1 MQKSQ
6 LNDRKRFLR
15 FAVVGVSGTIV
26 DFSIF
31 NLLSVVF
38 GIPVILSS
46 IGSFLIAVVN
56 NFIWN
61 RNWTYPESREFDLS
75 GQLTKFSIVSVLG
88 LIIRTPL
95 FALIE
100 KPIISLTIGLIG
112 GNLQIKPEIIGHNI
126 ALAFV
131 IVVVLFW
138 NYFINRKWT
147 YKDIE

>member
-1 MQKSQ
+1 M
-6 LNDRKRFLR
+6 
-15 FAVVGVSGTIV
+15 VGISGTIV

-31 NLLSVVF
+31 NLLSVAAGF
-38 GIPVILSS
+38 PVIISS

-61 RNWTYPESREFDLS
+61 RVWTYPESKEMDLS
-75 GQLTKFSIVSVLG
+75 GQLVKFSIVSVLG
-88 LIIRTPL
+88 LLIRTPL

-100 KPIISLTIGLIG
+100 KPVISVSSSILGSSVP
-112 GNLQIKPEIIGHNI
+112 IKPEIIGHNI
-126 ALAFV
+126 ALAIV

-147 YKDIE
+147 YKDIK

>member
-1 MQKSQ
+1 M
-6 LNDRKRFLR
+6 
-15 FAVVGVSGTIV
+15 VGVSGTVV

-31 NLLSVVF
+31 NLLSVAV
-38 GIPVILSS
+38 GLPVILSS
-46 IGSFLIAVVN
+46 VGSFLIAVIN

-61 RNWTYPESREFDLS
+61 RVWTYPESKESKLS
-75 GQLTKFSIVSVLG
+75 GQLVKFSIVSVFG
-88 LIIRTPL
+88 LLIRTPL

-100 KPIISLTIGLIG
+100 KPVISLSERLLG
-112 GNLQIKPEIIGHNI
+112 GTLPIKPEIIGHNI

-147 YKDIE
+147 YKDIK

>member
-1 MQKSQ
+1 MQNAHI
-6 LNDRKRFLR
+6 NDRQRFFR
-15 FAVVGVSGTIV
+15 FALVGISGTVV

-31 NLLSVVF
+31 NLLSVAV
-38 GIPVILSS
+38 GLPVIVSS
-46 IGSFLIAVVN
+46 VGSFLIAVIN

-61 RNWTYPESREFDLS
+61 RVWTYPESKELDLS
-75 GQLTKFSIVSVLG
+75 GQLVKFSIVSVLG
-88 LIIRTPL
+88 LLIRTPL

-100 KPIISLTIGLIG
+100 KPAISITSSIFGDF
-112 GNLQIKPEIIGHNI
+112 LQLKPEIIGHNI

-147 YKDIE
+147 YKDIK